1 MNQFLDDLHF
11 FCTEHLAPPNG
22 AEYKTGM
29 EALCEMEA
37 QIERAL
43 GKDFFRR
50 YDELSYQMRQWEVL
64 ESFRA
69 GLRFGADF
77 AWEVCDQS
85 SQVASPRR
93 LQADFTSPQEKPRRK
108 RASVRRFFSFSSG
121 KRPRSLLSKKRSTAS
136 ALSGRVSRASS
147 HSSRG
152 TPFS

>member
-11 FCTEHLAPPNG
+11 FCTEHLAPPKD
-22 AEYKTGM
+22 AEYRSGM
-29 EALCEMEA
+29 EALCGMEA

-43 GKDFFRR
+43 GENFFRR
-50 YDELSYQMRQWEVL
+50 YDERSYQMRQWEVL

-77 AWEVCDQS
+77 TGEVWGQS
-85 SQVASPRR
+85 SQVASPSR

>member
-50 YDELSYQMRQWEVL
+50 YDELSYQMRQWEAL

-77 AWEVCDQS
+77 AGEVWGQS
-85 SQVASPRR
+85 SQVSSPSRA
-93 LQADFTSPQEKPRRK
+93 QADLTSPQEKPRRS
-108 RASVRRFFSFSSG
+108 RASVKRFFSFSSG
-121 KRPRSLLSKKRSTAS
+121 ARP
-136 ALSGRVSRASS
+136 
-147 HSSRG
+147 
-152 TPFS
+152 

>member
-50 YDELSYQMRQWEVL
+50 YDERSYQMRQWEVL

-77 AWEVCDQS
+77 TGEVWGQS
-85 SQVASPRR
+85 SRVSSPSRA
-93 LQADFTSPQEKPRRK
+93 QAAFTSPQEKPRRS
-108 RASVRRFFSFSSG
+108 RASVKRFFSFSSG
-121 KRPRSLLSKKRSTAS
+121 ARP
-136 ALSGRVSRASS
+136 
-147 HSSRG
+147 
-152 TPFS
+152 